1 MTPVL
6 GGESLASP
14 AHALA
19 NTTANAGR
27 VYSGHRML
35 RERGWAQT
43 SHQCYVLHATV
54 LRLRAHV
61 NLGVNLGYGIMYQLY
76 VTQDQ
81 ELHPTLRQAFT
92 LYTLLRS
99 VPASAFDIYLVAQS
113 RVAVSNGTILAPSQ
127 RVGL

>member
-1 MTPVL
+1 M
-6 GGESLASP
+6 
-14 AHALA
+14 
-19 NTTANAGR
+19 
-27 VYSGHRML
+27 
-35 RERGWAQT
+35 
-43 SHQCYVLHATV
+43 
-54 LRLRAHV
+54 